1 MSTLDIEQSPSLLAY
16 LRAAGH
22 IAPDEQP
29 TVQVLAGG
37 VSNRTVLVTRPSG
50 EAWVMKQALT
60 KLRVPVDWFSAPE
73 RVHREA
79 LGLRALGQLLPADAL
94 PRFVFEDHTHH
105 LLAMSAVPQPHV
117 NWKNLLLT
125 GAIDQGHVEQFGH
138 TLAQMHA
145 QSTRHAATLAPQFAD
160 RTFFESLRLE
170 PYYAYTATQVP
181 AAAAFLHDLITATRQ
196 RTYALVHGDYSPKNT
211 LLYHERLV
219 LLDYEVIHWGD
230 PAFDLGFALTHL
242 LSKAH
247 HLPQQRAAFA
257 AAAHHFWTSYW
268 QLLGAVAWRATV
280 EENAVHHTLA
290 CLLARVR
297 GRSPLEYM
305 TPAERDAQARHS
317 VALMQA
323 PPPTV
328 KALIEQWLQ
337 GL

>member
-1 MSTLDIEQSPSLLAY
+1 MTDLDIEQSPSLLAY

-37 VSNRTVLVTRPSG
+37 VSNRTVLVTRPNG
-50 EAWVMKQALT
+50 EAWVMKQALR
-60 KLRVPVDWFSAPE
+60 KLRVAVDWFSDPE
-73 RVHREA
+73 RIHREA
-79 LGLRALGQLLPADAL
+79 LGLRALGQLLPVDAL
-94 PRFVFEDHTHH
+94 PRFAFEDHSHH
-105 LLAMSAVPQPHV
+105 LLAMSAVPHPHH
-117 NWKNLLLT
+117 NWKSLLLT
-125 GAIDQGHVEQFGH
+125 GAVDQGHVGQFGAI
-138 TLAQMHA
+138 LAQIHT
-145 QSTRHAATLAPQFAD
+145 QSTHQAATLAPQFAD

-181 AAAAFLHDLITATRQ
+181 AAATFLHTLITATRQ
-196 RTYALVHGDYSPKNT
+196 RRAALVHGDYSPKNT
-211 LLYHERLV
+211 LLYHDRLV
-219 LLDYEVIHWGD
+219 LLDFEVIHWGD

-247 HLPQQRAAFA
+247 HLPEHRAAFA
-257 AAAHHFWTSYW
+257 AAAHHFWATYW
-268 QLLGAVAWRATV
+268 HLLGEVAWRATI
-280 EENAVHHTLA
+280 EEDAVRHTLA

-305 TPAERDAQARHS
+305 TPAERDTQAGHS

-328 KALIEQWLQ
+328 KTLIEQWVQ